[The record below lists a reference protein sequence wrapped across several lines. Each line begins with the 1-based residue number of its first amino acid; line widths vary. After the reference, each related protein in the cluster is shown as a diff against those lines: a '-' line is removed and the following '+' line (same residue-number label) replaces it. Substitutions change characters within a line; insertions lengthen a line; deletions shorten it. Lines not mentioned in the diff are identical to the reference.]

1 MTNEDNNTI
10 GVNDVAEKVN
20 IAAQVEKL
28 VEEKMFS
35 TIDEL
40 KETIMKKFNIDED
53 NIRIVYDGDKDN
65 LIIAIGDYID
75 SIVTSITIEVK
86 GK

>member
-75 SIVTSITIEVK
+75 SIVTSITIEAK
-86 GK
+86 EN

>member
-1 MTNEDNNTI
+1 MINEDNNTI

>member
-75 SIVTSITIEVK
+75 PIVTSITIEVK

>member
-53 NIRIVYDGDKDN
+53 NIRIVYDGDKDK

-75 SIVTSITIEVK
+75 SIVTSITIEA
-86 GK
+86 

>member
-65 LIIAIGDYID
+65 LIIAIRDYID

>member
-1 MTNEDNNTI
+1 MINEDNNTI
-10 GVNDVAEKVN
+10 DVNDVAEKVN

-65 LIIAIGDYID
+65 LIIAIRDYID

>member
-1 MTNEDNNTI
+1 MINEDNNTI
-10 GVNDVAEKVN
+10 DVNDVAEKVN

-75 SIVTSITIEVK
+75 PIVTSITIEVK

>member
-53 NIRIVYDGDKDN
+53 NIRIVYDGDKDK

>member
-53 NIRIVYDGDKDN
+53 NIRIVYDQDKDN

>member
-1 MTNEDNNTI
+1 MINEDNNTI
-10 GVNDVAEKVN
+10 DVNDVAENVK

-53 NIRIVYDGDKDN
+53 NIRIVYDEDRDN
-65 LIIAIGDYID
+65 LIIAIEDYID
-75 SIVTSITIEVK
+75 SILTSITVEAK
-86 GK
+86 EN